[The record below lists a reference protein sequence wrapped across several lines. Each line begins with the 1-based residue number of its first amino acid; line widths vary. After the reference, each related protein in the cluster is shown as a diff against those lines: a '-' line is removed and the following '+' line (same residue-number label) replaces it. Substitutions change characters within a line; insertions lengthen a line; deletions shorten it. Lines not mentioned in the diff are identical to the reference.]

1 MREPTLSDMQAFLA
15 VAHNQSFRQAADQ
28 LRVSPSTLSHTVAS
42 LERELG
48 VRLFHRTTRSVALT
62 ESGERLSRRMA
73 PILAAYR
80 DAIRE
85 ADPSR
90 AEPAGTVRINAPEM
104 AVRLLLAE
112 VVPLVLQRHPG
123 VSVDLVVE
131 NRLVDVIAEGFDAGV
146 RLGEAVPRDMIAVR
160 FGGDVRFVVV
170 GSPAYLQETPPP
182 VTPEDLAS
190 HQCIGHR
197 FSSGRLFRWE
207 FERHGQEVAVDVTGR
222 VTLNAIPLMVEAAL
236 AGLGLAYVPERAVRE
251 LVAAGAL
258 AVVLD
263 DWCPAIPGFFLYY
276 AGHRQLPGALR
287 AFIDVMREVV

>member
-1 MREPTLSDMQAFLA
+1 MRQPTLSDMQAFLA
-15 VAHNQSFRQAADQ
+15 VAHHQSIRQAADQ
-28 LRVSPSTLSHTVAS
+28 LSVSPSTLSHVVAS

-62 ESGERLSRRMA
+62 EAGERLARRMA
-73 PILAAYR
+73 PILAAYG

-90 AEPAGTVRINAPEM
+90 ADPAGTVRINAPEM

-112 VVPLVLQRHPG
+112 VVPLVLERHPRL
-123 VSVDLVVE
+123 SVDLVVE

-170 GSPAYLQETPPP
+170 GSPAYLRGTPPP
-182 VTPEDLAS
+182 ATPDDLVA

-197 FSSGRLFRWE
+197 FASGRLFRWE
-207 FERHGQEVAVDVTGR
+207 FERHGQEIAVDVTGR
-222 VTLNAIPLMVEAAL
+222 VTLNTIPLMVEAARPGLCSGARGSRPGRGGCAHSRAGRL
-236 AGLGLAYVPERAVRE
+236 APRHPRLLPILCRPQATARRAPR
-251 LVAAGAL
+251 L
-258 AVVLD
+258 
-263 DWCPAIPGFFLYY
+263 
-276 AGHRQLPGALR
+276 HRRDA
-287 AFIDVMREVV
+287 